1 MTDTP
6 SYIPDVSQIR
16 KDFVRIKREMK
27 TMLIRY
33 GIRGVDKEA
42 IVSMSSITALG
53 SKNPQDTF
61 ESISKIVENSLAA
74 KVGML
79 MPWEM
84 KDERQDDD

>member
-33 GIRGVDKEA
+33 GIKGVDKEA

-61 ESISKIVENSLAA
+61 ESMSKIIENTLAVNA
-74 KVGML
+74 GLEMS
-79 MPWEM
+79 WEM
-84 KDERQDDD
+84 KDERSDDD